1 MLCLSSRAAE
11 GGEAQSCT
19 RQSSCHRRRAA
30 GAPDS
35 ANARLSAAGS
45 GADAGV
51 RRCGSCRFGSHAWA
65 IPLMSVDAKEAP
77 PRWFSLASSWHL
89 SLLRRRHRAWLADP
103 LRGMVSPWMHSLTNC
118 WRRSVVSQTAALRD
132 VAPAGRR
139 PLRQHQIWANSRL
152 CCAHSHT
159 RTHLRHPA
167 AARLRC
173 ASVVPGLSPGA
184 IPWAAG
190 QISRE
195 VNTSEIRVNAYA
207 TSPGRRRESPRT
219 VVGRACVT
227 RNARTARM
235 TRARGES
242 ALCLSL

>member
-1 MLCLSSRAAE
+1 MSVRQPRVGNTAHVGGCERGSS
-11 GGEAQSCT
+11 
-19 RQSSCHRRRAA
+19 
-30 GAPDS
+30 PLVL
-35 ANARLSAAGS
+35 ARVILALVTTPSAAPSLARRPSPRDGES
-45 GADAGV
+45 MDALADKLLAAQC
-51 RRCGSCRFGSHAWA
+51 RFPNSSSARCGARR
-65 IPLMSVDAKEAP
+65 P
-77 PRWFSLASSWHL
+77 PA
-89 SLLRRRHRAWLADP
+89 
-103 LRGMVSPWMHSLTNC
+103 
-118 WRRSVVSQTAALRD
+118 
-132 VAPAGRR
+132 RR

-235 TRARGES
+235 TRAES